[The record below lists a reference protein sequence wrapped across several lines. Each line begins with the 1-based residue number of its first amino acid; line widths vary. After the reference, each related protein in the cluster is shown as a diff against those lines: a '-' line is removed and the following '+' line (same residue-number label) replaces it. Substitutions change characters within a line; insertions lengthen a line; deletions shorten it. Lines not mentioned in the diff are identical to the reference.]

1 MTRTFQI
8 LFTFLISALALVSC
22 TQKTN
27 KEAVNPSLFSYLNQE
42 KIVELTLEADWQQLI
57 DQKQSETAQPVLV
70 SWQNDKGKQ
79 QVNAEV
85 SVRGHARRNICAFP
99 PLKLKFSEE
108 NLVAK
113 GWNTDY
119 KSLKL
124 VTHCADGN
132 TDLVLREYLAYKML
146 NTLTDQSF
154 RVQLAKVTYK
164 SPQGSTETYAFL
176 IENNEEMA
184 ARMGGELVEATPT
197 KNSTIDT
204 AQYRLMAVF
213 QYMIG
218 NTDWNMKQ
226 QHNMKLVHLANSNFL
241 PVPYDFDYSGMVNA
255 SYAIPPTKLPI
266 KSVRE
271 RYFQWRGKDA
281 NELQATLALFE
292 SKKETLYD
300 LVIQLEPLS
309 MESRIDMLSYLD
321 SFYQNMPKAQ
331 RLASR

>member
-1 MTRTFQI
+1 MARTFQI
-8 LFTFLISALALVSC
+8 LFTSLIGALALESC

-27 KEAVNPSLFSYLNQE
+27 EEAVNPSLFTSLNQE
-42 KIVELTLEADWQQLI
+42 KIVELTLETDWQQLI
-57 DQKQSETAQPVLV
+57 DQKQSDTAQPVQV
-70 SWQNDKGKQ
+70 SWQNGKGKQ

-108 NLVAK
+108 NLAIM

-184 ARMGGELVEATPT
+184 ARMGGELVEATPSQ
-197 KNSTIDT
+197 NSTIDT
-204 AQYRLMAVF
+204 AQYHLMTVF

-218 NTDWNMKQ
+218 NTDWNIKK

-255 SYAIPPTKLPI
+255 SYAVPPTKLPI

-271 RYFQWRGKDA
+271 RYFQWKGRDT

-292 SKKETLYD
+292 SKKEALYN

-309 MESRIDMLSYLD
+309 MESRIDMLNYLD